1 MRFYIQSI
9 RPKVIKHNSWGRG
22 PAVWPP
28 KEKKEK
34 KEKGSD
40 DEGGAGAALFIGW
53 SDNHF
58 NNLRFNKSQNINDLS
73 AAHVAVLF
81 DLRESMQCRLLK

>member
-1 MRFYIQSI
+1 M
-9 RPKVIKHNSWGRG
+9 IKHNSWGWG
-22 PAVWPP
+22 LAVWPP

-40 DEGGAGAALFIGW
+40 DEGGAGAAFFIGW

-58 NNLRFNKSQNINDLS
+58 NNLRFNKSQSINDLLLT
-73 AAHVAVLF
+73 HVAVLF
-81 DLRESMQCRLLK
+81 VLSDIQKCGLLK